1 MAQRAKGQ
9 KSNFVVWGI
18 VILLIVGFA
27 GFGATGLGGRIQSV
41 GSVGDTEISVNR
53 YARELDQELRA
64 FAAQVGRP
72 VSLAE
77 ARQFGIDRNV
87 LQRLVSGAAL
97 ENEVARIGLSVGD
110 TEVRQQ
116 VLSSPGFVG
125 LGGDF
130 DREAYEFAL
139 EQNGMTP
146 AEYEDVVRVSTARGI
161 LETAVLGGLRAP
173 DTYADVI
180 LNYVGERRNFSWI
193 ELDETTL
200 STPVPAPDEA
210 ELRAHYDANTDDFML
225 PDTKKLTY
233 VWLAP
238 DTLIDQI
245 EVDQDTLRA
254 LYDERDAQFNQPER
268 RLVER
273 LVFATDAQA
282 EAAVAAL
289 AGGTTFDTLVSERG
303 LTLGDVDLG
312 DVSHDDLGDA
322 AEAVFALSEPG
333 IAGPAPTNL
342 GPALFRV
349 NAILAAQ
356 STPFE
361 DVADE
366 LRAELAADRARRIV
380 ADQIADFDDLLAGG
394 ATLEEL
400 ADETDMVLG
409 QIDWSA
415 DTSDGIAAY
424 SGFSQAA
431 QQVVEGDFP
440 EIVELDDGGVF
451 ALRLDALTPAHPEPF
466 EDARDTVQDAWHL
479 AQVSAR
485 LGDEA
490 ELLNGQLENGARIG
504 TLGHPVTV
512 ETHVTRAAFI
522 QGAVPALMARV
533 FELDKGD
540 SALVQAEG
548 KVWIIQLREILPPEA
563 DNPEAEALATA
574 VAGETAQGIA
584 QDLLASFTRAVE
596 ADAGISLNQA
606 ALNSIHAQFP

>member
-41 GSVGDTEISVNR
+41 GSVGDTEISVSR
-53 YARELDQELRA
+53 YARELEQELRA
-64 FAAQVGRP
+64 FSAQVGRP

-110 TEVRQQ
+110 AEVRAQ
-116 VLSSPGFVG
+116 VLRSPGFVG
-125 LGGDF
+125 LSGDF

-139 EQNGMTP
+139 EQAGMTP
-146 AEYEDVVRVSTARGI
+146 AEYEDVLRVTTARGI
-161 LETAVLGGLRAP
+161 LETAVLGGVRAP
-173 DTYADVI
+173 DVYSDVI

-193 ELDETTL
+193 ELGEAAL
-200 STPVPAPDEA
+200 SSPVPAPGDA
-210 ELRAHYDANTDDFML
+210 DLRAYYDANTDEFML

-233 VWLAP
+233 VWLSP
-238 DTLIDQI
+238 DALVDQI
-245 EVDQDTLRA
+245 DVDQDTLRA

-273 LVFATDAQA
+273 LIFASDA
-282 EAAVAAL
+282 EADVASAAL

-303 LTLGDVDLG
+303 LALSDVDLG
-312 DVSHDDLGDA
+312 DVSRNDLGDA
-322 AEAVFALSEPG
+322 ADAVFALSEPG
-333 IAGPAPTNL
+333 IAGPAQTDL
-342 GPALFRV
+342 GPALFRI

-361 DVADE
+361 DVAND

-380 ADQIADFDDLLAGG
+380 SDQIGEFDDLLAGG

-415 DTSDGIAAY
+415 ETTDGIAAY
-424 SGFSQAA
+424 TGFSQAA
-431 QQVVEGDFP
+431 AQVAQGDFP
-440 EIVELDDGGVF
+440 EIVELADGGVF
-451 ALRLDALTPAHPEPF
+451 ALRLNSLTDAHPEPF
-466 EDARDTVQDAWHL
+466 EDARDTVQNAWHL

-485 LGDEA
+485 LADEA
-490 ELLNGQLENGARIG
+490 AVLNAQLENGARIG

-533 FELDKGD
+533 FELSEGD

-563 DNPEAEALATA
+563 DNPEAEALAAA

-584 QDLLASFTRAVE
+584 QDLLASFTRAIQ

-606 ALNSIHAQFP
+606 ALNSIHTQFP